1 MSRKVFVKD
10 YKGYEDLPLM
20 PITFVPSTDNQT
32 GFWKTYKPI
41 LNKEKCIKCFICWK
55 FCPEPSI
62 DIDEEDYPVVRLK
75 HCKGCG
81 ICANEC
87 PKDAIK
93 MVLEE

>member
-1 MSRKVFVKD
+1 MEK
-10 YKGYEDLPLM
+10 YKGYKDLPIM
-20 PITFVPSTDNQT
+20 PITDTPSTVNQT
-32 GFWKTYKPI
+32 GFWKTFKPI
-41 LNKEKCIKCFICWK
+41 LEKKKCIKCNICWK

-62 DIDEEDYPVVRLK
+62 TLDEEGYPVIHLF

-93 MVLEE
+93 MVMEE